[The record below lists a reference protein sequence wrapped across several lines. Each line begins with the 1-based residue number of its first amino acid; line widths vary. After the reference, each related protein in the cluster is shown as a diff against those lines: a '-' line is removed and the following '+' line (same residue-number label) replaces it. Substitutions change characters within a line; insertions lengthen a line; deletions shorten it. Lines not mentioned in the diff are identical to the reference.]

1 MGIIQGVTEFLPV
14 SSSGHLVVLQGL
26 FGVEEPRLFFNVMLH
41 VATLIAIVIVFWE
54 DIRGI
59 PKGILATFGK
69 NRGMNGFASALW
81 SSIQGRLAI
90 LIIVGTIPAAI
101 MGFVFEEAFSGLF
114 ASPLF
119 AGFMLMV
126 TGTVLWFTR
135 GRPSDSKGMGEMG
148 VIDAL
153 IVGLGQGFALIP
165 GISRSGI
172 TISFG
177 LFRGM
182 EREWSGRFSFLLA
195 VPAILGALIIEF
207 KMPSELS
214 SEELFA
220 ILAGMGVAV
229 AVGYLSLRTL
239 MHVVRRGNLAAFS
252 YYCWGFGAFAVFLFM
267 RGP

>member
-1 MGIIQGVTEFLPV
+1 M

-41 VATLIAIVIVFWE
+41 VGTLIAIVIVFWR
-54 DIRGI
+54 DIVEI
-59 PKGILATFGK
+59 PKGILAALGR
-69 NRGMNGFASALW
+69 NRGMDGFASSLW
-81 SSIQGRLAI
+81 RSAQVRLAI
-90 LIIVGTIPAAI
+90 LIILGSIPVAL
-101 MGFVFEEAFSGLF
+101 MGFVFEETFSRLF

-126 TGTVLWFTR
+126 TGTILWFTK
-135 GRPSDSKGMGEMG
+135 GRPSDSRGMDEMG
-148 VIDAL
+148 VFDAL

-182 EREWSGRFSFLLA
+182 EREWSGRFSFLL
-195 VPAILGALIIEF
+195 VIPAILGALIMEF
-207 KMPSELS
+207 KMPSELGS
-214 SEELFA
+214 GDLFS
-220 ILAGMGVAV
+220 IVAGTTVAV

-239 MHVVRRGNLAAFS
+239 MHVVKRGNLAAFS
-252 YYCWGFGAFAVFLFM
+252 YYCWGAGALTVFLFM